1 VNPFDQGTPPLEG
14 SQVRK
19 YLFLLLF
26 LTLFVLVARLLY
38 PFLTVILWSGLIYA
52 MLSGVYDRAASRRN
66 GSERGGFA
74 RTILAGAFA
83 LCAVILFVVPTL
95 LLAWAV
101 VRQVSELAGS
111 VMDTLNRNPEILDL
125 SPKSA
130 LGGFI
135 YSFSGGQVDL
145 SGVHLVD
152 EVKRFVAGRSSGI
165 IGFSGALIKDAAS
178 ILVNLAF
185 MVFTLYF
192 FFADGK
198 YLMRTFIGAIP
209 IERAYTTIF
218 IRKFKEAGKQLLLG
232 NFLVG
237 LFQGTMMLIIGL
249 AFGVKGYLVFA
260 ALTVIASFIPMVG
273 TSLVWI
279 PISLGMALNGE
290 IGRAALFFVLS
301 AVCVAM
307 LDNFI
312 RPVLLH
318 ERLKIHPLLI
328 FFAILGGVSI
338 FGFNGIVLGPLVLIL
353 FFSALELYEGF
364 DDADG
369 KRTHRRRKEDI
380 EADGEKA
387 AGKDQIPKS
396 SR

>member
-1 VNPFDQGTPPLEG
+1 MSDSDPGAQGLDG

-19 YLFLLLF
+19 FVFLLLF
-26 LTLFVLVARLLY
+26 LGLFLVVARLFY
-38 PFLTVILWSGLIYA
+38 PFMTVILWSGLIYA
-52 MLSGVYDRAASRRN
+52 ILSGVYDRAAHRRD
-66 GSERGGFA
+66 GSERGAFA
-74 RTILAGAFA
+74 RTVLPGAFA
-83 LCAVILFVVPTL
+83 LCAVILFVLPAL

-101 VRQVSELAGS
+101 LKQVGELARGIL
-111 VMDTLNRNPEILDL
+111 DALNKNPRLLDL
-125 SPKSA
+125 SPASA
-130 LGGFI
+130 AGGFI
-135 YSFSGGQVDL
+135 YSITGGEVDL
-145 SGVHLVD
+145 SGVRLLD
-152 EVKRFVAGRSSGI
+152 EVRRFLASRSSGI
-165 IGFSGALIKDAAS
+165 IGFSGTLIRDAAS
-178 ILVNLAF
+178 IVVNLAF

-279 PISLGMALNGE
+279 PLTAGFALRGE
-290 IGRAALFFVLS
+290 IGKAALFFVMS
-301 AVCVAM
+301 GVCVAL
-307 LDNFI
+307 LDNFL
-312 RPVLLH
+312 RPIILH

-328 FFAILGGVSI
+328 FFSILGGISL
-338 FGFNGIVLGPLVLIL
+338 FGFNGLVLGPLLLIL
-353 FFSALELYEGF
+353 FFSALELYEGI
-364 DDADG
+364 DGADVN
-369 KRTHRRRKEDI
+369 RPHRRRREDM
-380 EADGEKA
+380 EEDERTEGRRAGPPEKR
-387 AGKDQIPKS
+387 P
-396 SR
+396 

>member
-1 VNPFDQGTPPLEG
+1 MTDPDRDSQSLDG

-19 YLFLLLF
+19 FVFLLLF
-26 LTLFVLVARLLY
+26 LGLFLIVARLFY

-52 MLSGVYDRAASRRN
+52 ILSGVYDRAAHRRD
-66 GSERGGFA
+66 GSERGSIA
-74 RTILAGAFA
+74 RTVLPGAFA
-83 LCAVILFVVPTL
+83 LCAVILFVVPAL

-101 VRQVSELAGS
+101 VRQVGELARGL
-111 VMDTLNRNPEILDL
+111 MDTLNRNPGLLDL
-125 SPKSA
+125 SPRSA
-130 LGGFI
+130 IGGFI
-135 YSFSGGQVDL
+135 YSISGGQVDL
-145 SGVHLVD
+145 SGVRLVD
-152 EVKRFVAGRSSGI
+152 EARRFIASRSGSI
-165 IGFSGALIKDAAS
+165 IGISGTLIKDAAS
-178 ILVNLAF
+178 IIVNLAF

-198 YLMRTFIGAIP
+198 YLLRTFIGAIP

-279 PISLGMALNGE
+279 PLTAGFALRGE
-290 IGRAALFFVLS
+290 IGKAALFFALS
-301 AVCVAM
+301 GVCVAL
-307 LDNFI
+307 LDNFL
-312 RPVLLH
+312 RPIILH

-328 FFAILGGVSI
+328 FFSILGGISI
-338 FGFNGIVLGPLVLIL
+338 FGFNGLVLGPLLLIL
-353 FFSALELYEGF
+353 FFSALELYEGI
-364 DDADG
+364 DG
-369 KRTHRRRKEDI
+369 VRGTISHRRRKEDMAEDEI
-380 EADGEKA
+380 KA
-387 AGKDQIPKS
+387 ESGPRAGG
-396 SR
+396 RG